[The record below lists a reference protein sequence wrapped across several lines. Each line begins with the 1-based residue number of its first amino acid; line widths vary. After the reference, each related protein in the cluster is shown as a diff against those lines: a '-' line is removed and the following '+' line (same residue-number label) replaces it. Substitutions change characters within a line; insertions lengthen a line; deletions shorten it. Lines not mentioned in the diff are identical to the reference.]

1 MSPPGSELKLRDH
14 VWTVRPE
21 GHQLNLVMEGPA
33 CEVESGLGD
42 AQVREVVMR
51 ALEREGQVDL
61 ITLKGTTMRQYEGL
75 AVRAMNHLLLLSKE
89 LERLKNSQVSQPDIK
104 GVVVPEGDVDA
115 LATSLRRAAASG
127 ETPEDEP
134 EPEDAGDNAPGS
146 DRPRARA
153 AWVEKNRAFLKQKVQ
168 ELDCPKCAFFPP
180 YVFETLL
187 DQLQKDAGGLPS
199 RVAKFAS
206 ELAAGKKNV
215 QNSETRYCEHCLG
228 VSGAELESLAAKLE
242 DFVQVMIEGSG
253 GTTTSARTK

>member
-1 MSPPGSELKLRDH
+1 MPPAGPELKLRDH

-75 AVRAMNHLLLLSKE
+75 AVRAMNHMLLLSKE
-89 LERLKNSQVSQPDIK
+89 LERLKNSQICQPDIK
-104 GVVVPEGDVDA
+104 GVVIPEGDVDA
-115 LATSLRRAAASG
+115 LATALRRTAASG
-127 ETPEDEP
+127 ETPDDEP
-134 EPEDAGDNAPGS
+134 EAKEEGDGAPAA
-146 DRPRARA
+146 DRPRAKA
-153 AWVEKNRAFLKQKVQ
+153 AWVEKNRAYLKQKVQ

-187 DQLQKDAGGLPS
+187 NQLQKDAGGLPP

-206 ELAAGKKNV
+206 ELVAGKKSA
-215 QNSETRYCEHCLG
+215 QSSESRTCDHCLG
-228 VSGAELESLAAKLE
+228 VTGAELESLAAKLE

-253 GTTTSARTK
+253 GTSTSARTK